1 MGGVE
6 QTGLI
11 WIDGDVVAAEAAS
24 VSVFDHGLVV
34 GDGAFETLVVID
46 GTPFA
51 ATRHIHRLHTTLAA
65 LAVDPPSEQV
75 LRQAMSQVISANGV
89 DRGRLRLTVTAGLGP
104 MGSGAPSGPTSI
116 FAATGP
122 LADTPVPAVVTAPW
136 TRNEGGALAGLKTTS
151 YAENVRALR
160 WAKERGA
167 GEAIFANTKGEL
179 CEGTGTNVFV
189 VVDGQVMTPAL
200 RSGCLA
206 GITRELV
213 IEVAD
218 VQEVD
223 LPVDVLRTA
232 DEVFLTSTTRDV
244 QGVTSVDDRTLAVGP
259 VTERV
264 ADAFARR
271 VAQSLDP

>member
-1 MGGVE
+1 MTDTTHTPRVFSGV
-6 QTGLI
+6 QPTGNL
-11 WIDGDVVAAEAAS
+11 
-24 VSVFDHGLVV
+24 
-34 GDGAFETLVVID
+34 TL
-46 GTPFA
+46 G
-51 ATRHIHRLHTTLAA
+51 
-65 LAVDPPSEQV
+65 PPSEQV

-244 QGVTSVDDRTLAVGP
+244 QGLTSVDDRTLAVGP